1 MTSRIVYVSRL
12 QHEVRTDALTSLANR
27 RGLVERLEEDMA
39 RARRSFRPLS
49 VAMLDLDRFK
59 EYNDTFGHVAGDR
72 LLQVYAQLLSTVV
85 RVPDTV
91 ARYGGDEFCVV
102 LPDTDLEGA
111 TDIVDRMHR
120 AIDGAELDGQVVFS
134 AGVARWDGSEDASA
148 LIERA
153 DQALYRTKQR
163 RAPVEPLVF
172 DDDRASPEIDGIDG
186 APTLSGPASP

>member
-1 MTSRIVYVSRL
+1 M
-12 QHEVRTDALTSLANR
+12 
-27 RGLVERLEEDMA
+27 
-39 RARRSFRPLS
+39 
-49 VAMLDLDRFK
+49 
-59 EYNDTFGHVAGDR
+59 AGDR